1 VTNST
6 QNPNPEEL
14 RYFIALALAPKIG
27 PGIFKAIIAYAGS
40 AQNFFSL
47 PKGKILKTPKV
58 GTKLLELR
66 NLEQELLRKADELIS
81 SCQKSGYQIFTLLD
95 SNFPTRLKVQED
107 SPVLFFSKGSG
118 GLNFQRSIGIV
129 GTRSAT
135 SYGKSA
141 TRKIIEDLAIYEP
154 TIISGLAYGIDI
166 EAHRAAL
173 AVGLPTIAVMGSPIN
188 QIYPAIHRKTA
199 EAILDKG
206 LVMSE
211 YAPGSRM
218 VPGNFPARNRIIASL
233 SDALIVV
240 EAAEKGGALITA
252 EIAYSYDKDVFA
264 VPGNLQ
270 SPYSEGC
277 NHLIKK
283 MKANIYT
290 GPEDIAEA
298 LFWVKPGEIQNPN
311 PKLDLSN
318 YQEDEQTILSYLI
331 EKGES
336 EIDQICYATE
346 IPLGILSSKLLALEF
361 EGILKSL
368 PGKKY
373 KLLVR

>member
-1 VTNST
+1 MTST
-6 QNPNPEEL
+6 TPNPNLEEL
-14 RYFIALALAPKIG
+14 KYFIALALAPKIG
-27 PGIFKAIIAYAGS
+27 PGIFKAIIAYVGS
-40 AQNFFSL
+40 AKNFFSL

-66 NLEQELLRKADELIS
+66 NQEFELLRKAEELIN
-81 SCQKSGYQIFTLLD
+81 SCEKNGYQILTFPNP
-95 SNFPTRLKVQED
+95 NFPSRLKIQED
-107 SPVLFFSKGSG
+107 SPILFFAKGDG
-118 GLNFQRSIGIV
+118 NLNFERSVGIV

-135 SYGKSA
+135 TYGKTA
-141 TRKIIEDLAIYEP
+141 TRKIIEDLAIYQP

-173 AVGLPTIAVMGSPIN
+173 AVGLPTVAVMGSPIN

-199 EAILDKG
+199 EAILESG
-206 LVMSE
+206 IVMSE
-211 YAPGSRM
+211 YAPGSKM
-218 VPGNFPARNRIIASL
+218 APGNFPARNRIIASL

-270 SPYSEGC
+270 SQYSEGC
-277 NHLIKK
+277 NQLIKK

-290 GPEDIAEA
+290 GPGDIAEA
-298 LFWVKPGEIQNPN
+298 LYWVKPGEKSSSP
-311 PKLDLSN
+311 PKLDLN
-318 YQEDEQTILSYLI
+318 NFQGEDALILSFLL

-336 EIDQICYATE
+336 EIDLISYSTG
-346 IPLGILSSKLLALEF
+346 IPLGLLSSKLLGLEF

-373 KLLVR
+373 KLLA

>member
-1 VTNST
+1 VTNTT
-6 QNPNPEEL
+6 QNLSLEEL
-14 RYFIALALAPKIG
+14 RYFIALSLAPKIG
-27 PGIFKAIIAYAGS
+27 PSIFKAIIAYAGS
-40 AQNFFSL
+40 AQNFFKL
-47 PKGKILKTPKV
+47 PKGKVLKTPKV
-58 GTKLLELR
+58 GSKLLELR
-66 NLEQELLRKADELIS
+66 NQEQELIRKADELIKT
-81 SCQKSGYQIFTLLD
+81 CEKSGYRIFTPLD
-95 SNFPTRLKVQED
+95 SDFPSRLKVQED
-107 SPVLFFSKGSG
+107 SPVLFFAKGSG
-118 GLNFQRSIGIV
+118 SLNFERSVGIV

-135 SYGKSA
+135 QYGKTA
-141 TRKIIEDLAIYEP
+141 TRKIIEDLAIYQP
-154 TIISGLAYGIDI
+154 AIVSGLAYGIDI

-188 QIYPAIHRKTA
+188 QIYPAVHRKTA
-199 EAILDKG
+199 ESILESG

-211 YAPGSRM
+211 YVPGSKM
-218 VPGNFPARNRIIASL
+218 SPGNFPARNRIIASL

-270 SPYSEGC
+270 SPFSEGC
-277 NHLIKK
+277 NQLIKK

-290 GPEDIAEA
+290 GPGDIAEA
-298 LFWVKPGEIQNPN
+298 LYWVKPGEQAIKN
-311 PKLDLSN
+311 PKLDLSK
-318 YQEDEQTILSYLI
+318 YEGEEAIILKHLM

-336 EIDQICYATE
+336 EIDLISYSTE
-346 IPLGILSSKLLALEF
+346 IPLGLLSSKLLALEF

-373 KLLVR
+373 KLLG

>member
-1 VTNST
+1 MTNT
-6 QNPNPEEL
+6 TTKTPNPEEL

-27 PGIFKAIIAYAGS
+27 PGIFKAITAYAGS
-40 AQNFFSL
+40 AKNFFTL
-47 PKGKILKTPKV
+47 PKGKVSKTPKV
-58 GTKLLELR
+58 GSKLLELR
-66 NLEQELLRKADELIS
+66 NQEQELIRKADELIQ
-81 SCQKSGYQIFTLLD
+81 SCEKSGYRIFTTLEYG
-95 SNFPTRLKVQED
+95 FPTRLKVQED
-107 SPVLFFSKGSG
+107 SPVLFFAKGSG
-118 GLNFQRSIGIV
+118 SLNFERSIGVV

-135 SYGKSA
+135 TYGRTA

-154 TIISGLAYGIDI
+154 TIVSGLAYGIDI

-173 AVGLPTIAVMGSPIN
+173 AMGLPTIAVMGSPIN

-199 EAILDKG
+199 EAILESG

-211 YAPGSRM
+211 YAPGSKM
-218 VPGNFPARNRIIASL
+218 TPGNFPARNRIIASL

-270 SPYSEGC
+270 SPFSEGC
-277 NHLIKK
+277 NQLIKK

-290 GPEDIAEA
+290 GPGDIAEA
-298 LFWVKPGEIQNPN
+298 LYWVKPGEQAISS
-311 PKLDLSN
+311 PKLDLSK
-318 YQEDEQTILSYLI
+318 YEGEEAIILKHLT

-336 EIDQICYATE
+336 EIDLISYSTG
-346 IPLGILSSKLLALEF
+346 IPLGLLSSKLLALEF

-373 KLLVR
+373 KLLN